1 MLRAGPALARL
12 RAMGRPMMPPVSG
25 VQRACKPGSVAKTGQ
40 ARSPDGHSSG
50 PGVAPW
56 FSRPTT
62 AAARKPALSRR
73 GRNTLRYLGL
83 LRVGFT
89 LPLPLL
95 VARCALTAPFHPYL
109 DRSRWRFAF
118 CGTFPELPL
127 AGRYPAPCFRG
138 ARTFLT
144 NPKRAS
150 ATIQPSAGPSP
161 QPRQAR
167 CKALLAARKLR

>member
-1 MLRAGPALARL
+1 VAGIRFVRASRSAIAPLGHRYDPASGRRRGP
-12 RAMGRPMMPPVSG
+12 MPSMSG

-62 AAARKPALSRR
+62 AAARKPALFRR

-95 VARCALTAPFHPYL
+95 VARCALTAPFHPYHRTR
-109 DRSRWRFAF
+109 RSGGGLLSVALSLGSRPPGVTRHPVSVEP
-118 CGTFPELPL
+118 GLSSPTPR
-127 AGRYPAPCFRG
+127 GQRGHPALCR
-138 ARTFLT
+138 L
-144 NPKRAS
+144 
-150 ATIQPSAGPSP
+150 
-161 QPRQAR
+161 
-167 CKALLAARKLR
+167 

>member
-1 MLRAGPALARL
+1 MAPLWRRCGLTSGRL
-12 RAMGRPMMPPVSG
+12 SGRMPSMSG

-95 VARCALTAPFHPYL
+95 VARCALTAPFHPYPCRNTGGL
-109 DRSRWRFAF
+109 LSVALSLSSRSPGVTRHPVSVEPGLSSPIRRPAR
-118 CGTFPELPL
+118 PSSPL
-127 AGRYPAPCFRG
+127 LGLVLNQG
-138 ARTFLT
+138 W
-144 NPKRAS
+144 
-150 ATIQPSAGPSP
+150 GGV
-161 QPRQAR
+161 
-167 CKALLAARKLR
+167 KLF